1 MRFYRSLI
9 GKLQL
14 FMENKQLVKSKI
26 TKKISMKVANVIF
39 KKDFASKSLG
49 IKLIDISPGKCQ
61 LEMLVKKKM
70 LNGFGVCHGGIIT
83 TLADS
88 AFAFACNSYNELAL
102 ASSINVDFLKPANLD
117 DKLIAIANEI
127 NLSFRNGLYNVD
139 VFNNSQELIATM
151 RGRSVK
157 KPKTTFI

>member
-1 MRFYRSLI
+1 
-9 GKLQL
+9 
-14 FMENKQLVKSKI
+14 MENKKSVKPKLTKSISK
-26 TKKISMKVANVIF
+26 KVANLIL

-49 IKLIDISPGKCQ
+49 IELIDISPGKCQ
-61 LEMLVKKKM
+61 LEMVVKKM

-117 DKLIAIANEI
+117 DKLIAIAHEI

-139 VFNNSQELIATM
+139 VFNDSKELIATM

>member
-1 MRFYRSLI
+1 
-9 GKLQL
+9 
-14 FMENKQLVKSKI
+14 MENKRSVKPKI
-26 TKKISMKVANVIF
+26 TKSISKKVANLIL

-49 IKLIDISPGKCQ
+49 IELIDISPGKCK
-61 LEMLVKKKM
+61 LKMIVTKKM

-117 DKLIAIANEI
+117 DKLIAIAHEI

-139 VFNNSQELIATM
+139 VFNDSKELIATM

-157 KPKTTFI
+157 KPQTTFI

>member
-1 MRFYRSLI
+1 
-9 GKLQL
+9 
-14 FMENKQLVKSKI
+14 MENKRSVKPKI
-26 TKKISMKVANVIF
+26 TKSISKKVANLIL

-49 IKLIDISPGKCQ
+49 IELIDISPGKYQ
-61 LEMLVKKKM
+61 LEMIVKKKM

-117 DKLIAIANEI
+117 DKLIAIAHEI

-139 VFNNSQELIATM
+139 VFNGSKELIATM

>member
-1 MRFYRSLI
+1 
-9 GKLQL
+9 
-14 FMENKQLVKSKI
+14 MENKHSVKPKI
-26 TKKISMKVANVIF
+26 TKSISKKVANLIL

-49 IKLIDISPGKCQ
+49 IELIDISPGKCQ
-61 LEMLVKKKM
+61 LEMVVKKSM

-117 DKLIAIANEI
+117 DKLIAIAHEI

-139 VFNNSQELIATM
+139 VFNDSKELIASM

>member
-1 MRFYRSLI
+1 M
-9 GKLQL
+9 
-14 FMENKQLVKSKI
+14 V
-26 TKKISMKVANVIF
+26 
-39 KKDFASKSLG
+39 
-49 IKLIDISPGKCQ
+49 
-61 LEMLVKKKM
+61 VKKKM

-88 AFAFACNSYNELAL
+88 AFAFACNSHNELAL

-117 DKLIAIANEI
+117 DKLTAIAREI

-139 VFNNSQELIATM
+139 VFNDSKELVATM

>member
-1 MRFYRSLI
+1 
-9 GKLQL
+9 
-14 FMENKQLVKSKI
+14 MENKRSVKPKI
-26 TKKISMKVANVIF
+26 TKSISKKVANLIL

-49 IKLIDISPGKCQ
+49 IELIDISPGKCQ
-61 LEMLVKKKM
+61 LEMIVKKKM

-117 DKLIAIANEI
+117 DKLIAIAHEI

-139 VFNNSQELIATM
+139 VFNGSKELIATM

>member
-1 MRFYRSLI
+1 MSVRNGS
-9 GKLQL
+9 
-14 FMENKQLVKSKI
+14 
-26 TKKISMKVANVIF
+26 
-39 KKDFASKSLG
+39 
-49 IKLIDISPGKCQ
+49 
-61 LEMLVKKKM
+61 KKKM

-117 DKLIAIANEI
+117 DKLIAIAHEI

-139 VFNNSQELIATM
+139 VFNDSKELIATM

>member
-1 MRFYRSLI
+1 
-9 GKLQL
+9 
-14 FMENKQLVKSKI
+14 MENKQSVKPKI
-26 TKKISMKVANVIF
+26 TKSISKKVANLLL

-49 IKLIDISPGKCQ
+49 IELIDISPGK
-61 LEMLVKKKM
+61 MSVRNDSKKNM

-117 DKLIAIANEI
+117 DKLIAIAHEI
-127 NLSFRNGLYNVD
+127 NLSYRNGLYNVD
-139 VFNNSQELIATM
+139 VFNNSKELIANL

>member
-1 MRFYRSLI
+1 
-9 GKLQL
+9 
-14 FMENKQLVKSKI
+14 MENKQSVKPKI
-26 TKKISMKVANVIF
+26 TKSISKKVANLIL

-49 IKLIDISPGKCQ
+49 IELIDISPGKCQ
-61 LEMLVKKKM
+61 LEMVVKKNM

-117 DKLIAIANEI
+117 DKLIAIAHEI

-139 VFNNSQELIATM
+139 VFNDSKELIATM

-157 KPKTTFI
+157 KQKTTFI